1 MRKTFGQTVEWLYEK
16 LPMFQRI
23 GSKAL
28 KKDLHNI
35 TLLTEHLGN
44 PHQKYLT
51 IHVAGTNGK
60 GSTSHM
66 LASILQESG
75 YKVGLTTS
83 PHLKDFRERIR
94 VNGGMCSEDFI
105 VDFVENNS
113 TKIESLEAS
122 FFEVSI
128 AMAFE
133 YFAREKVD
141 IAVIETGLGGR
152 LDSTNIITPVLSV
165 ITNIGFD
172 HVNILGNTIEEIAFE
187 KAGIIK
193 PNVPVVIGETLPQTK
208 KIFELKA
215 KENHSEIVFAEEN
228 SFKEYESDLIG
239 IYQIKNRKTVLT
251 AVEILKKNGF
261 SIDEHSIEKGL
272 KNIVGNTGLRGRWD
286 ILQKNPLIVT
296 DTAHNAHGLS
306 EVMKQISQTN
316 YEKLHLVLG
325 FVDDKD
331 VVSILN
337 LFPKGAQF
345 YFSEPDVP
353 RKMLLKDLK
362 KLVPNELNATY
373 HLTIKEA
380 LESAKENANTNDFIY
395 VGGSTFV
402 VAEVI

>member
-1 MRKTFGQTVEWLYEK
+1 MRRNYTQTVAWLYEK

-23 GSKAL
+23 GAAAF

-94 VNGGMCSEDFI
+94 VNGEVCSEGFI
-105 VDFVENNS
+105 IDFVENHS
-113 TKIESLEAS
+113 EKIESLQAS
-122 FFEVSI
+122 FFEVSV
-128 AMAFE
+128 AMAFD
-133 YFAREKVD
+133 YFAKENVD

-152 LDSTNIITPVLSV
+152 LDSTNIITPILSV

-172 HVNILGNTIEEIAFE
+172 HVNILGSTIEEIAFE

-193 PNVPVVIGETLPQTK
+193 PNVPVVIGEAVPESR
-208 KIFELKA
+208 IVFESKA
-215 KENHSEIVFAEEN
+215 RETESEIVFAEEN

-251 AVEILKKNGF
+251 AVKILQQSGF
-261 SIDEHSIEKGL
+261 NIDENSVEKGL
-272 KNIVGNTGLRGRWD
+272 KNVVKNTGLRGRWD

-306 EVMKQISQTN
+306 EVMKQINESH

-331 VVSILN
+331 VVSILE
-337 LFPKGAQF
+337 LFPKDAQF

-353 RKMLLKDLK
+353 RKMLLENLK

-373 HLTIKEA
+373 HSTIKEA

>member
-1 MRKTFGQTVEWLYEK
+1 MKKSFGQTVEWLYEK

-23 GSKAL
+23 GSAAL

-94 VNGGMCSEDFI
+94 VNGEMCSEDFI
-105 VDFVENNS
+105 IDFVENNS

-122 FFEVSI
+122 FFEVSV
-128 AMAFE
+128 AMAFD
-133 YFAREKVD
+133 YFAKENVD

-193 PNVPVVIGETLPQTK
+193 PNIPIVIGETLAETRK
-208 KIFELKA
+208 VFELKA
-215 KENHSEIVFAEEN
+215 KETQSEIVFAEEN
-228 SFKEYESDLIG
+228 SFREYESDLTG
-239 IYQIKNRKTVLT
+239 IYQKKNRKTVLT
-251 AVEILKKNGF
+251 AIEVLQKIGF
-261 SIDEHSIEKGL
+261 NIEENSIENGL
-272 KNIVGNTGLRGRWD
+272 KNVIGNTGLRGRWD
-286 ILQKNPLIVT
+286 ILQSDPLIVT
-296 DTAHNAHGLS
+296 DTAHNAHGLG
-306 EVMKQISQTN
+306 EVMKQINQTN

-325 FVDDKD
+325 FVNDKD
-331 VVSILN
+331 VASILK
-337 LFPKGAQF
+337 LFPKDSSF

-353 RKMLLKDLK
+353 RKMLLEDLK

-373 HLTIKEA
+373 HSTIKNA

>member
-1 MRKTFGQTVEWLYEK
+1 MKKNFEQTVEWLYEK

-23 GSKAL
+23 GSVAL
-28 KKDLHNI
+28 KANLNNI
-35 TLLTEHLGN
+35 TEMTEYLGN

-94 VNGGMCSEDFI
+94 VNGEMCSEAFV
-105 VDFVENNS
+105 VDFVEEHS
-113 TKIESLEAS
+113 AKIENQQAS

-128 AMAFE
+128 AMAFD
-133 YFAREKVD
+133 YFAKEKVD

-172 HVNILGNTIEEIAFE
+172 HVNILGNTIGEIAFE

-193 PNVPVVIGETLPQTK
+193 PNVPVVIGETLPETR
-208 KIFELKA
+208 KIFEQKA

-228 SFKEYESDLIG
+228 SYKEYESDLIG

-251 AVEILKKNGF
+251 AVKILQNLGF
-261 SIDEHSIEKGL
+261 KIDENSIEKGL
-272 KNIVGNTGLRGRWD
+272 RNVLKNTGLRGRWD
-286 ILQKNPLIVT
+286 ILQKNPFIVT

-306 EVMKQISQTN
+306 EVMKQINQTN

-337 LFPKGAQF
+337 LFPKDAQF
-345 YFSEPDVP
+345 YFSEPDVQ
-353 RKMLLKDLK
+353 RRMLLENLK

-373 HLTIKEA
+373 HLTIKKA
-380 LESAKENANTNDFIY
+380 LESAKENASTNDFIY

-402 VAEVI
+402 VADVI